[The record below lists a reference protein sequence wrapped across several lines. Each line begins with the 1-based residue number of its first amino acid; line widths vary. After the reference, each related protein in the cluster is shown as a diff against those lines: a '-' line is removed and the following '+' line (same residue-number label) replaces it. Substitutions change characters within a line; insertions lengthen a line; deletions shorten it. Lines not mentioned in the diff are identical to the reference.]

1 MNVYTKTK
9 GLSKF
14 GSLEISVC
22 GNETKKAIQIAIYY
36 GYIHVKFKC
45 MYMLSHM

>member
-22 GNETKKAIQIAIYY
+22 GNETKKAIQIAILR
-36 GYIHVKFKC
+36 IHVKFNEHTT
-45 MYMLSHM
+45 L